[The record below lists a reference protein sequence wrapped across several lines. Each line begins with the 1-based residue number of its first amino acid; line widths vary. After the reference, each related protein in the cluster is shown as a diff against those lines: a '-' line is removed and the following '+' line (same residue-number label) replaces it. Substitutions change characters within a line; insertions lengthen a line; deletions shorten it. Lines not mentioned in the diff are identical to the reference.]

1 MFISLLLLVLCSKL
15 NNVGSY
21 EDFTLLF
28 RCWGCSKGWFDL
40 GGPAWRALTGGAPP
54 GHIHGVKSTWVTCP
68 GELARGNIQVYVK
81 PGSDPWDARFQAS
94 T

>member
-68 GELARGNIQVYVK
+68 GDLARGNIKVYVK